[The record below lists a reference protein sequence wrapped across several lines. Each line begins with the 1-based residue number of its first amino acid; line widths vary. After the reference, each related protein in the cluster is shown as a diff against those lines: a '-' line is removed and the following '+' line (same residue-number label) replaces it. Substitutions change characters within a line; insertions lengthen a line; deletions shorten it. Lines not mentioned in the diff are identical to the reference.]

1 MRQDPD
7 VIVVGELRDRESMQI
22 AMTAAETGHLVIS
35 TLHTLDAPKSIER
48 IMDLFPSDQQRQI
61 ASQLSNVLEAIV
73 CQRLLPRADVEGR
86 VLCSEALRVNSGIRA
101 CLRERKVEQL
111 VGLMEISHKEG
122 CHTIDACLETLL
134 KHGYITHHDAVQNCR
149 DERRFSSE
157 NLAARSAVKK

>member
-1 MRQDPD
+1 MHVLEGRGLIAIHD
-7 VIVVGELRDRESMQI
+7 GE
-22 AMTAAETGHLVIS
+22 TAKTPRRGHEQSLAKGRGG
-35 TLHTLDAPKSIER
+35 DAPGEGQALAAPAR
-48 IMDLFPSDQQRQI
+48 L
-61 ASQLSNVLEAIV
+61 AGGG
-73 CQRLLPRADVEGR
+73 RLLGDEQVVQTRGSGEADVEGR

-134 KHGYITHHDAVQNCR
+134 KHEYITHHDAVQNCR